1 MTVGLHGSL
10 MLDIGG
16 TWLTAEDRQILRQ
29 PEVGGLILFARNI
42 EDPRQVRELAV
53 AIRAVRPDLLL
64 AVDQEGGRVQRLR
77 QGFVRLPAMRAVA
90 DNANA
95 EWLAE
100 QCGWL
105 MATEVLAVG
114 LDLSFAPVLD
124 LDYQRSAVV
133 GSRSFDGDPA
143 RAALL
148 AGAFIR
154 GMNAAGMAATG
165 KHFPGHGWAE
175 ADSHVAI
182 PVDERSLDE
191 IRANDLQPFVRLSK
205 QLAAVMPAHVIYPQV
220 DDQPA
225 GFSHRWLQ
233 EILRGE
239 LQFDGVIFSDDL
251 SMAGAHVVGDAANR
265 IEAALSAGCD
275 MGLVCNDRAA
285 AELALSALQRLHVAP
300 PTGLARMRGQGFA
313 STDYKQSPRWLQAV
327 GDLQAAQLI

>member
-1 MTVGLHGSL
+1 MQGSL

-16 TWLTAEDRQILRQ
+16 TWLTAEDRRLLRQ
-29 PEVGGLILFARNI
+29 PEVGGVILFARNI
-42 EDPRQVRELAV
+42 EHPRQVRELSA
-53 AIRAVRPDLLL
+53 AIRALRPDLLL

-77 QGFVRLPAMRAVA
+77 QGFVRLPAMRAIA

-95 EWLAE
+95 EELAE
-100 QCGWL
+100 HCGWL
-105 MATEVLAVG
+105 MATEVLAAG

-133 GSRSFDGDPA
+133 GSRAFAGDA
-143 RAALL
+143 QCATQL

-182 PVDERSLDE
+182 PLDERSLE
-191 IRANDLQPFVRLSK
+191 QIRASDLQPFARLSQ

-220 DDQPA
+220 DALPA
-225 GFSHRWLQ
+225 GFSRRWLQ

-239 LQFDGVIFSDDL
+239 LQFAGVIFSDDL
-251 SMAGAHVVGDAANR
+251 SMAGAHVVGDAACR
-265 IEAALSAGCD
+265 IEAALTAGCT

-285 AELALSALQRLHVAP
+285 AEMALSALQRLQVVSP
-300 PTGLARMRGQGFA
+300 PGLVRMRRQAFPGIEYRQA
-313 STDYKQSPRWLQAV
+313 PRWLKA
-327 GDLQAAQLI
+327 LEALRAAQLID